1 MKKRMKRIIWTLV
14 LIPVVLAIVVAFG
27 SAPIGRKYVNEH
39 GEELIGR
46 KIHIEGFSFNILT
59 GDVSLDD
66 VKIYEKDGETEFAS
80 VDDIDLDISMTD
92 LLTGKLHIEDLDID
106 HPVLNVVQKDTTFNF
121 DDMLAFMAG
130 DESEAS
136 EYTIDDL
143 TLDNGEI
150 NYLDKT
156 VPSVPFAYSIK
167 DVEVEVKN
175 FNTADHNHI
184 EVNGELGKDGT
195 FEAVYD
201 GMLADQNNMTLTLKL
216 EEVDLKGFSPLF
228 IYMFGRE
235 VLSGTLDL
243 QSEITTVNGNINGK
257 NHIVISNPKVEKVK
271 NLSFKPEYRR
281 VPLKNALYVMTDKNG
296 KCEMDLD
303 VKGRKDD
310 PKFSYKRAM
319 MKMFGKFVVKL
330 VTSPFSKHHVEGE
343 D

>member
-1 MKKRMKRIIWTLV
+1 MKKRTKRIIWTLV
-14 LIPVVLAIVVAFG
+14 LIPVVLAIVVAFAT
-27 SAPIGRKYVNEH
+27 APIGRKYVNEH

-46 KIHIEGFSFNILT
+46 KVYIDGFRLNILT

-66 VKIYEKDGETEFAS
+66 VKIYEKNGKDVFAS

-92 LLTGKLHIEDLDID
+92 LLTGKLHVEDLDID
-106 HPVLNVVQKDTTFNF
+106 HPVVNVVQKDTTFNF

-175 FNTADHNHI
+175 FNTADNNHI

-195 FEAVYD
+195 FEATYD
-201 GMLADQNNMTLTLKL
+201 GKLADQNNMTLTLKL

-228 IYMFGRE
+228 IHMFGRE

-257 NHIVISNPKVEKVK
+257 NHIVISDPKVEKVK

-310 PKFSYKRAM
+310 PKFSYKRAV

-330 VTSPFSKHHVEGE
+330 VTSPFSKHRVEE
-343 D
+343 EE